1 MVPGR
6 IHSAHSLVML
16 PESRGSSSCSAIP
29 GSCMSVQPDSHP
41 AWEAAGSQG
50 LAAQRRLH
58 PGIPK
63 GSERVQL
70 GH

>member
-29 GSCMSVQPDSHP
+29 GSHP

-63 GSERVQL
+63 GSERMQL